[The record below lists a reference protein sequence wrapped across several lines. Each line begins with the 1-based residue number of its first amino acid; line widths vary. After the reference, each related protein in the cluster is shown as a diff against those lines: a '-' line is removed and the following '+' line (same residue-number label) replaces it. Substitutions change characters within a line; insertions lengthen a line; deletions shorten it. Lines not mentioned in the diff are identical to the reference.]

1 MLNWCACD
9 QKHGERGNNMNKEI
23 KIGTVTKKDMYNASV
38 SAKGAEE
45 MLEKPLKIKA
55 IGTFPDNIKD
65 KETGETKAENV
76 TFIVTDKDEVISTPS
91 PVVNE
96 ALARLIDIFGT
107 ECIGQTIKLVAEKSN
122 AGRTYYT
129 VKMV

>member
-1 MLNWCACD
+1 
-9 QKHGERGNNMNKEI
+9 MNKEI

-45 MLEKPLKIKA
+45 MLDKPLKIKA

-65 KETGETKAENV
+65 KETGEVKAENV
-76 TFIVTDKDEVISTPS
+76 TFIVTDKDDVISTPS
-91 PVVNE
+91 PTVND
-96 ALARLIDIFGT
+96 ALARLIDIFGN

-122 AGRTYYT
+122 AGRKYYT